1 MNGAWATFCRARGRS
16 EMATKSA
23 GVLVFRKTKAGV
35 EVFLAHPG
43 GPFWTKRDDGAWT
56 IPKGEIDEGEDA
68 QAAALR
74 EFAEETGIALSGDMM
89 TLGQFRQPSGKIVA
103 AWALESDIDVKRV
116 QSNDFEMEW
125 PPHSGQQAR
134 FPEIDR
140 AAWFS
145 PDEALV
151 KITKGQRAIVE
162 AFCRRLG
169 LAAG

>member
-1 MNGAWATFCRARGRS
+1 
-16 EMATKSA
+16 MATKSA
-23 GVLVFRKTKAGV
+23 GVLVFRKAASGV
-35 EVFLAHPG
+35 EIFLAHPG
-43 GPFWTKRDDGAWT
+43 GPFWTKKDDGAWT

-74 EFAEETGIALSGDMM
+74 EFKEETGVSLSGDMM
-89 TLGQFRQPSGKIVA
+89 TLGQFRQPSGKIVQ
-103 AWALESDIDVKRV
+103 AWALESDIDAAAVA
-116 QSNDFEMEW
+116 SNDFEMEW
-125 PPHSGQQAR
+125 PPKSGRMGR

-162 AFCRRLG
+162 ALCRRLG
-169 LAAG
+169 LAAAG